1 MLFCRY
7 RQGTQLPV
15 PFPLVSRTDAMR
27 RSDSMSDTVGTPPIR
42 VVRVVV
48 VDVAAGVHIPLI
60 VRVAAIAR
68 TQEHVD
74 SRG

>member
-1 MLFCRY
+1 M
-7 RQGTQLPV
+7 RQPY
-15 PFPLVSRTDAMR
+15 
-27 RSDSMSDTVGTPPIR
+27 SMSDTVGAPPIR

-60 VRVAAIAR
+60 VRVAAIAG